1 MKTANI
7 LPIVRKGADD
17 TALKGQRHNTETQMR
32 ATEFEIKYTNVML
45 TRQATKKN
53 VVIAGPPRVQ
63 FCPFDDVVGELGRFV
78 HLARVRNDCSGIGGC
93 CPMYGGL
100 C

>member
-1 MKTANI
+1 MH
-7 LPIVRKGADD
+7 P
-17 TALKGQRHNTETQMR
+17 
-32 ATEFEIKYTNVML
+32 TEFEIKYTNVML

-63 FCPFDDVVGELGRFV
+63 FCPFDDVVDELGRFV
-78 HLARVRNDCSGIGGC
+78 HLARVRNDCPVLRGC
-93 CPMYGGL
+93 RPIYDGL